1 MKSKFKIVIGLVL
14 LALIVVSCA
23 PAAPVAP
30 EEPAAPVEVE
40 EPEAEE
46 VEEPEAEV
54 EEPAAEVEVIR
65 IGVSQPLSGPDG
77 RYGEV
82 IVPAYE
88 YAVKQVNESG
98 GIQSMGGAQ
107 LEIVWSDHQSSAE
120 VAISEMERLVEQE
133 GVSVIAGANLSG
145 IVLASTT
152 ATERL
157 QVPYVVDVPAHA
169 DITLRGFEYVFRT
182 NVSAAWYG
190 ITFAE
195 FMNYLNAEY
204 ATDIQDVAIAYRDV
218 EFPTSVQDAVY
229 EHAMEA
235 GFDVVFKE
243 AYPADA
249 PDLTTYGTRVREA
262 GPDVISVA
270 DNSVAFATLWSTTLR
285 DLAINPD
292 LIITSN
298 GAYEFAEWYD
308 EVGDPV
314 RDGWALMVQWNGDL
328 ADPAL
333 AGDYA
338 AFTNQP
344 LNGHA
349 LLSMQAVYAIA
360 EALEM
365 AGSSEPQAIRD
376 ALAELRIE
384 PGPRLVMPWAYLEY
398 DETGQNTGAQNVVV
412 QWQDG
417 QLVTVYPPEF
427 ANAEPIVPFDY
438 WQR

>member
-1 MKSKFKIVIGLVL
+1 MRGKILIVIGLVL
-14 LALIVVSCA
+14 VAMIFVSCT
-23 PAAPVAP
+23 PAAPVESEA
-30 EEPAAPVEVE
+30 PAAPVEVE
-40 EPEAEE
+40 ESEAEVDEPEE
-46 VEEPEAEV
+46 VEEPE
-54 EEPAAEVEVIR
+54 AEVEVIR

-98 GIQSMGGAQ
+98 GIHSMGGAQ

-190 ITFAE
+190 VTFAE
-195 FMNYLNAEY
+195 FMEYLNAEY
-204 ATDIQDVAIAYRDV
+204 DADIQKVAIAYRDV

-229 EHAMEA
+229 EHAMEE
-235 GFDVVFKE
+235 GFDVVFRE
-243 AYPADA
+243 PYPADA
-249 PDLTTYGTRVREA
+249 PDLTTFGTRVR
-262 GPDVISVA
+262 GTDPDVISVA

-285 DLAINPD
+285 DLAVNPD

-308 EVGDPV
+308 EVGDPI
-314 RDGWALMVQWNGDL
+314 RDGWMLMVQWNGDL

-338 AFTNQP
+338 SFTDQP
-344 LNGHA
+344 LNGHT
-349 LLSMQAVYAIA
+349 LLSMQAVYVIA

-365 AGSSEPQAIRD
+365 AGSSDPQAIRD

-384 PGPRLVMPWAYLEY
+384 PGPRLVMPWDYLEY

-417 QLVTVYPPEF
+417 QLVTVYPQAF